1 MIITESR
8 LRKLIRAV
16 ILEEENL
23 EEGWKENFTAGL
35 LSLAFALPV
44 NAKPLSYTNASS
56 LSVELVEDSIGFD
69 QRINRIVTKAIKSV
83 DKSKVD
89 ELTSKVI
96 DPWLNGA
103 VKKAMSNK
111 DNLDHGGRLHYEF
124 IKQLELILAEKLD
137 AFKKETKQSKS
148 SNSISSKRFID
159 STQSSLT
166 SSERN
171 KYKESQEKLRKA
183 LNR

>member
-1 MIITESR
+1 MIISESK
-8 LRKLIRAV
+8 LRNIIRSI
-16 ILEEENL
+16 ILEEKNL

-44 NAKPLSYTNASS
+44 NAKPLNYTNASR
-56 LSVELVEDSIGFD
+56 LSTEIVEDSIGFD
-69 QRINRIVTKAIKSV
+69 QRINKIVTKAIKSV

-89 ELTSKVI
+89 ELTYKVI

-103 VKKAMSNK
+103 VKKAMSDE

-137 AFKKETKQSKS
+137 EFKKEMKQSKS
-148 SNSISSKRFID
+148 SNGTSSKRFID

-166 SSERN
+166 PDQRKEYER
-171 KYKESQEKLRKA
+171 SQRKIRRA
-183 LNR
+183 LN